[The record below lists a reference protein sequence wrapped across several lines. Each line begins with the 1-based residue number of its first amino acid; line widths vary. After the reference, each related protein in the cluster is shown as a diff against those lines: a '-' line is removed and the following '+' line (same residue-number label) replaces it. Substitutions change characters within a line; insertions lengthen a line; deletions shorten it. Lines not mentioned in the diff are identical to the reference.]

1 MWRDFGIVQSLTM
14 EASLGGC
21 RHGPLKNLQFSSS
34 HFQQIGR
41 DVCVTLARIEQKPAL
56 FEQTLAQLQ
65 FISEARR
72 LREEGTMS
80 SAAYDAFLATAPP
93 GTVIN
98 ESLLDMAT
106 LNKSG
111 SDSDASSSSDED
123 IVPTQMGRKKYKKR
137 KGEKG
142 KSKSKKAP
150 EGVVV
155 PPPPLLS
162 SMSSSLEA
170 RVANATQ
177 PSLRR
182 NLYLQQGS
190 DIPATRINSS
200 NSSKFV
206 ERLRSTTDI
215 GTSEPSASTKAC
227 LLAKAEDSRNVTKP
241 QQPFPSYKGT
251 EMLPSAIRVV
261 NFSLDFP
268 DGGESDRTRAVLA
281 NPYSSAMPIVM
292 GGLRRPSDVP
302 PRALPHRPHRRGQAP
317 TLLDLRTNGGD
328 NFRPGSGRAD
338 LTSGS
343 DFEADES
350 AHAFQ

>member
-21 RHGPLKNLQFSSS
+21 RHGPLKNLQFSSL

-41 DVCVTLARIEQKPAL
+41 DVCATLARIEQKPAL

-72 LREEGTMS
+72 LREEQSSS
-80 SAAYDAFLATAPP
+80 SAAFDTFLASAPP
-93 GTVIN
+93 GTIIS
-98 ESLLDMAT
+98 ESLLEMAT

-111 SDSDASSSSDED
+111 TDSDVSSSSDED

-150 EGVVV
+150 EVIVALV

-162 SMSSSLEA
+162 SMSTTLEA

-182 NLYLQQGS
+182 NLFMQQGS
-190 DIPATRINSS
+190 DVPATRINSS
-200 NSSKFV
+200 KFV
-206 ERLRSTTDI
+206 DRLRLTTDI
-215 GTSEPSASTKAC
+215 AMSDPSASTKAC
-227 LLAKAEDSRNVTKP
+227 LLAKADDSKNNTKP
-241 QQPFPSYKGT
+241 QQVFPSFT
-251 EMLPSAIRVV
+251 LPSAIRVV
-261 NFSLDFP
+261 NFDIEFP
-268 DGGESDRTRAVLA
+268 NAEMDRARAFLA
-281 NPYSSAMPIVM
+281 TPYSSAMPM
-292 GGLRRPSDVP
+292 TGGANLRRPSDMP
-302 PRALPHRPHRRGQAP
+302 PRALPQRPHRSRQAA
-317 TLLDLRTNGGD
+317 TLVDLRGSGGEQL
-328 NFRPGSGRAD
+328 RTGTGRAD
-338 LTSGS
+338 QTSGS

-350 AHAFQ
+350 ANAFQ